1 LGIQKADHE
10 ETSPGAATL
19 LISRLACVIAGQDRT
34 VKLIPGTK
42 SAQAYARDETT
53 EQFRCYFGL
62 NPDFR
67 ATIMKEP
74 VQIAGVD
81 ENEEVRIVEI
91 AGHPF
96 YIATLFVPQLSSKPS
111 DPHPLVNAYLQ
122 AAAEFHVT
130 QSTLP

>member
-1 LGIQKADHE
+1 MGIQKADHE

-42 SAQAYARDETT
+42 SAKAYARDDVT
-53 EQFRCYFGL
+53 EQFRCNFGL
-62 NPDFR
+62 NPAFQD
-67 ATIMKEP
+67 TIMKEP
-74 VQIAGVD
+74 MQIAGVD
-81 ENEEVRIVEI
+81 ENEEVRIVEM

-96 YIATLFVPQLSSKPS
+96 FIATLFVPQLSSEPS

-122 AAAEFHVT
+122 AAAAFHDSRAHT
-130 QSTLP
+130 